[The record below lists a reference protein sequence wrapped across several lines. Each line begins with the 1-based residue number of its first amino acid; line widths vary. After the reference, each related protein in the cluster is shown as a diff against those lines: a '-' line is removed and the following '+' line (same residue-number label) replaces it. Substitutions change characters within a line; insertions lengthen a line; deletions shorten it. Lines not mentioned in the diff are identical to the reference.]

1 MPLLSLHNVHK
12 GFDGRGT
19 RAEVLRDV
27 EFRVEEG
34 EFVAV
39 VGWSGAGK
47 TTLLSLMSGLLMPD
61 IGRALF
67 DGREITGPGPERAV
81 VFQNYSLLP
90 WLNVL
95 ENVRLAVDSVLP
107 NVPEQTRR
115 ERAMRYLEMVGL
127 QEAVAK
133 KPAQLSGGMRQRVSV
148 ARALAMEP
156 RVLLLDEPLGALD
169 ALTRGMLQ
177 EELVRIRQQ
186 SGTTVVLITN
196 DVDEALLT
204 ADRVVPLTAGPAAT
218 LGPSFP
224 VTVPHPRD
232 RKTLRSEPEF
242 VRLRREIVAFLL
254 GEGGRTTARVSRQ
267 LVLPDIAPEDLS
279 YGRPLTK
286 GGRRALRRSEIR
298 REEVDI

>member
-1 MPLLSLHNVHK
+1 
-12 GFDGRGT
+12 
-19 RAEVLRDV
+19 VLRDV

-47 TTLLSLMSGLLMPD
+47 TTLLSLMSGLLKPD
-61 IGRALF
+61 IGKALF
-67 DGREITGPGPERAV
+67 DGSEIVGPGPERAV

-90 WLNVL
+90 WLSVL

-107 NVPEQTRR
+107 KATEQVRH
-115 ERAMRYLEMVGL
+115 ERATRYIDMVGL
-127 QEAVAK
+127 REAVAK

-196 DVDEALLT
+196 DVDEALIT

-218 LGPSFP
+218 LGPSFA
-224 VTVPHPRD
+224 VKVAHPRD
-232 RKTLRSEPEF
+232 RKRLRNEPEF
-242 VRLRREIVAFLL
+242 VRLRREIVDFLL

-279 YGRPLTK
+279 FGRPLTR
-286 GGRRALRRSEIR
+286 GGRRALRRSEVR

>member
-12 GFDGRGT
+12 GFDGRGA

-47 TTLLSLMSGLLMPD
+47 TTLLSLMSGLLKPD
-61 IGRALF
+61 IGKALF
-67 DGREITGPGPERAV
+67 DGCEIVGPGPERAV

-90 WLNVL
+90 WLSVL

-107 NVPEQTRR
+107 RATEMARH
-115 ERAMRYLEMVGL
+115 ERATRYIDMVGL
-127 QEAVAK
+127 REAVAK

-218 LGPSFP
+218 LGPSFA
-224 VTVPHPRD
+224 VKIAHPRD
-232 RKTLRSEPEF
+232 RKQLRSEPEF
-242 VRLRREIVAFLL
+242 VRLRREIIDFLL

-279 YGRPLTK
+279 FGRPLTR

>member
-1 MPLLSLHNVHK
+1 MALLSLNNVHK
-12 GFDGRGT
+12 GFAGRDA
-19 RAEVLRDV
+19 RVEVLRDV

-47 TTLLSLMSGLLMPD
+47 TTLLSLMSGLLKPD
-61 IGRALF
+61 LGRALF
-67 DGREITGPGPERAV
+67 EGREILGPGPERAV

-90 WLNVL
+90 WLTVL
-95 ENVRLAVDSVLP
+95 ENVRLAVDAVLP
-107 NVPEQTRR
+107 RATGKARN
-115 ERAMRYLEMVGL
+115 ERALRYLEMVGL
-127 QEAVAK
+127 GDAVVK
-133 KPAQLSGGMRQRVSV
+133 RPAQLSGGMRQRVSV

-177 EELVRIRQQ
+177 DELVRIRLQ

-204 ADRVVPLTAGPAAT
+204 ADRVVPLTAGPGAT
-218 LGPSFP
+218 LGPSFQ
-224 VTVPHPRD
+224 VSVPHPRN
-232 RKTLRSEPEF
+232 RRTLRSDPEF

-254 GEGGRTTARVSRQ
+254 GEGGRATLRVSRQ

-279 YGRPLTK
+279 YGRPLTT

>member
-12 GFDGRGT
+12 GFDGRST

-47 TTLLSLMSGLLMPD
+47 TTLLSLMSGLLKPD

-67 DGREITGPGPERAV
+67 DGSEITGPGPERAV

-107 NVPEQTRR
+107 KAPERVRQ
-115 ERAMRYLEMVGL
+115 ERAIRYLEMVGL
-127 QEAVAK
+127 LEAVAK

-218 LGPSFP
+218 LGPSFQ
-224 VTVPHPRD
+224 VNVPHPRD
-232 RKTLRSEPEF
+232 RRTLRSDPEF

-267 LVLPDIAPEDLS
+267 LVLPDLAPEDLS

>member
-12 GFDGRGT
+12 GFDGRGP

-47 TTLLSLMSGLLMPD
+47 TTLLSLMSGLLRPD

-67 DGREITGPGPERAV
+67 DGKEITGPGPERAV

-90 WLNVL
+90 WLTVL

-107 NVPEQTRR
+107 KASEQVRHA
-115 ERAMRYLEMVGL
+115 RAMQYLEMVGL
-127 QEAVAK
+127 REAVAK
-133 KPAQLSGGMRQRVSV
+133 KPGQLSGGMRQRVSV

-218 LGPSFP
+218 LGPSFE
-224 VTVPHPRD
+224 VKVPHPRD

-279 YGRPLTK
+279 YGRPLIR

>member
-12 GFDGRGT
+12 GFDGCGT
-19 RAEVLRDV
+19 RTEVLRDV

-34 EFVAV
+34 EFVAI

-47 TTLLSLMSGLLMPD
+47 TTLLSLMSGLLKPD
-61 IGRALF
+61 IGKALF
-67 DGREITGPGPERAV
+67 DGVEIVGPGPERAV

-107 NVPEQTRR
+107 KAPEHVRH
-115 ERAMRYLEMVGL
+115 ERAIRYLEMVGL

-177 EELVRIRQQ
+177 QELVRIRQQ

-218 LGPSFP
+218 LGPSFA
-224 VTVPHPRD
+224 VNVAHPRD

>member
-1 MPLLSLHNVHK
+1 MTLLSLNNVHK
-12 GFDGRGT
+12 GFAGRGA
-19 RAEVLRDV
+19 RVEVLRDV

-47 TTLLSLMSGLLMPD
+47 TTLLSLMSGLLKPD
-61 IGRALF
+61 LGRALF
-67 DGREITGPGPERAV
+67 EGKEILGPGPERAV

-95 ENVRLAVDSVLP
+95 ENVRLAVDAVLP
-107 NVPEQTRR
+107 LATGQARN
-115 ERAMRYLEMVGL
+115 ERALRYLEMVGL
-127 QEAVAK
+127 GDAVSK
-133 KPAQLSGGMRQRVSV
+133 RPAQLSGGMRQRVSL

-177 EELVRIRQQ
+177 DELVRIRRQ

-204 ADRVVPLTAGPAAT
+204 ADRVVPLTAGPGAT

-224 VTVPHPRD
+224 ICVPHPRD
-232 RKTLRSEPEF
+232 RRTLRSEPEF
-242 VRLRREIVAFLL
+242 VRLRREVVAFLL
-254 GEGGRTTARVSRQ
+254 GEGGRATLKVSRQ

-279 YGRPLTK
+279 YGRPLTT
-286 GGRRALRRSEIR
+286 GGRRAVRRSEIR

>member
-1 MPLLSLHNVHK
+1 MISLNNVHK
-12 GFDGRGT
+12 GFAGRGP
-19 RAEVLRDV
+19 RVEVLRDV

-47 TTLLSLMSGLLMPD
+47 TTLLSLMSGLLKPD
-61 IGRALF
+61 LGRALF
-67 DGREITGPGPERAV
+67 EGREILGPGPERAV

-90 WLNVL
+90 WLTVL
-95 ENVRLAVDSVLP
+95 ENVRLAVDAVLP
-107 NVPEQTRR
+107 RATGQARN
-115 ERAMRYLEMVGL
+115 ERALRYLEMVGL
-127 QEAVAK
+127 ADAVAK
-133 KPAQLSGGMRQRVSV
+133 RPAQLSGGMRQRVSV

-177 EELVRIRQQ
+177 DELVRIRRQ

-204 ADRVVPLTAGPAAT
+204 ADRVVPLTAGPGAT
-218 LGPSFP
+218 LGPSFQIS
-224 VTVPHPRD
+224 VPHPRN
-232 RKTLRSEPEF
+232 RRTLRSEPEF
-242 VRLRREIVAFLL
+242 VRLRREVVAFLL
-254 GEGGRTTARVSRQ
+254 GEGGRATLRVSRQ

-279 YGRPLTK
+279 YGRPLTT